1 MDSRCACD
9 ALWFDCFINWRLHL
23 QDFKRQI
30 VELLKSFETSDRK
43 PLATI
48 NPNNY
53 IQHNLR
59 VADGLAGFRERL
71 EALPKGAAKVNTVR
85 IFQMAT
91 SFLPIPN
98 TTSAAP
104 RWVSIFSDLKTERL
118 WSTGTTSSRPPPSGV
133 RAATP

>member
-1 MDSRCACD
+1 M
-9 ALWFDCFINWRLHL
+9 L

-30 VELLKSFETSDRK
+30 VELLKSFETGERK

-85 IFQMAT
+85 VFQDGN
-91 SFLPIPN
+91 FLFYPYRIQHRRPQGGF
-98 TTSAAP
+98 
-104 RWVSIFSDLKTERL
+104 RYFSI
-118 WSTGTTSSRPPPSGV
+118 
-133 RAATP
+133 